1 MRFAFIAAE
10 KACFPAA
17 LMCRILAVS
26 RAGFYAWRTRPASRR
41 TRQDGT
47 LAVAV
52 AAIYAEHHGRYGSP
66 RVQME
71 LRERGQ
77 RTGRK
82 RIARLMRIQGLRARP
97 RRRYRTTTDSRHGLP
112 VCPNLLARR
121 FAVAWPNTAW
131 VTDMTY
137 LWTAQGWLYLV
148 VIIDLFSRRV
158 VGWSMSE
165 RIDRKLASDALR
177 MALAQRRPQPGLIHH
192 SDRGSQ
198 YASADYQWLL
208 ATNELVGS
216 MSRRGDCWDNA
227 VADSFFAS
235 LKLELVYQVQWR
247 TRAEARTAIFEYLEL
262 FYNRRRRHSP
272 LGYLSPVEFERRNQ
286 RLLAA

>member
-1 MRFAFIAAE
+1 VRFAFIAAE
-10 KACFPAA
+10 KACFPVA

-26 RAGFYAWRTRPASRR
+26 RAGFYAWRRRPAARR

-52 AAIYAEHHGRYGSP
+52 AAVYAEHHGRYGSP

-71 LRERGQ
+71 LRDRGQ

-82 RIARLMRIQGLRARP
+82 RIARLMRAQGLRARP

-121 FAVAWPNTAW
+121 FTVAQPNTAW

-137 LWTAQGWLYLV
+137 LWTAQGWLYLA

-165 RIDRKLASDALR
+165 RIDRKLALDALR
-177 MALAQRRPQPGLIHH
+177 MALVQRRPQPGLIHH

-198 YASADYQWLL
+198 YASGDYQELL
-208 ATNELVGS
+208 AKHGLRGS

-227 VADSFFAS
+227 VAESFFAS

-247 TRAEARTAIFEYLEL
+247 TRAEVRTAIFEYLEL
-262 FYNRRRRHSP
+262 FYNRRRRHSS

-286 RLLAA
+286 QLLAA